1 MVSSNR
7 DTGLAR
13 NMGLLAAISTVVAGT
28 LGAGL
33 FVTIG
38 TASSTTGP
46 SVILGVLLTGIVGI
60 CIVTYYSW
68 MATIFPAAG
77 GSYTYLSR
85 TFNSRLVGFVV
96 TWTKWLGYIAA
107 DAVLAIGFGSYLN
120 VFLPDISPTVS
131 GFVLLTVLFVINLFG
146 TKAYSA
152 SQNVMFGL
160 LVAAILVLVLPGIF
174 SVDVAN
180 YKPFF
185 TGGANGFISAA
196 VPLFYA
202 YIGIEVAAQMG
213 AEVKN
218 PSRNLPLAMIGG
230 IAILVALFMLTAVV
244 IYGVVSDYTVLANSD
259 KPLVTAANTF
269 LGGSAVTLVG
279 IGGLL
284 ATATSVNAVM
294 MAAIK
299 LPYSWSWDEIFPSW
313 FSDINK
319 RFRTPHWSLFTL
331 YICASLL
338 MLWSGGLDRAIA
350 IATFSYLVAYITV
363 AAAALYIYVKRPE
376 LARRAAFHPG
386 RWFFIPV
393 VLGGVGAIAIITQ
406 AADWIALF
414 TGRWGDL
421 TTFAIYLP
429 WLAVGL
435 VIFAVYEYLGKKR
448 GIDVDD
454 ILDTV
459 PGCPGERMSSLVRT
473 TPDYADGS
481 PA

>member
-1 MVSSNR
+1 MASNNR
-7 DTGLAR
+7 DVGLAR
-13 NMGLLAAISTVVAGT
+13 DMGLLAALATVVAGT

-46 SVILGVLLTGIVGI
+46 SVILGVLLTGIVGMA
-60 CIVTYYSW
+60 IVTYYSW

-120 VFLPDISPTVS
+120 VFLPDVAPALS
-131 GFVLLTVLFVINLFG
+131 GFVLLTVLFLINLLG

-152 SQNVMFGL
+152 SQNVMFAL
-160 LVAAILVLVLPGIF
+160 LVAAILVLVLPGLFHI
-174 SVDVAN
+174 DPAN
-180 YKPFF
+180 YQPFF
-185 TGGANGFISAA
+185 TGGANGFIAAA

-218 PSRNLPLAMIGG
+218 PARNLPLAMIGG
-230 IAILVALFMLTAVV
+230 IGILIALFMLTAIV

-259 KPLVTAANTF
+259 RPLVTAAKTF
-269 LGGSAVTLVG
+269 LGEAAVTLVG

-284 ATATSVNAVM
+284 ATATSVHAVM
-294 MAAIK
+294 IAAIK
-299 LPYSWSWDEIFPSW
+299 LPYSWSWDEIFPRW
-313 FSDINK
+313 FSDVSA
-319 RFRTPHWSLFTL
+319 RFRTPHWSLLTL
-331 YICASLL
+331 YIGASLL
-338 MLWSGGLDRAIA
+338 MLWSGGLDKAIA
-350 IATFSYLVAYITV
+350 IATFAYLVAYITV
-363 AAAALYIYVKRPE
+363 AAAALYIYMRRPQ
-376 LARRAAFHPG
+376 LASRAAFHPG
-386 RWFFIPV
+386 PWFYVPILV
-393 VLGGVGAIAIITQ
+393 GGLGSIAIISQ
-406 AADWIALF
+406 AANWVGLF
-414 TGRWGDL
+414 TGRFGEL

-429 WLAVGL
+429 WLAIGL
-435 VIFAVYEYLGKKR
+435 VIYSIYHYLGKKR
-448 GIDVDD
+448 GADVAA

-459 PGCPGERMSSLVRT
+459 PGDPGARMSSLTTT
-473 TPDYADGS
+473 TPDLDAS
-481 PA
+481 PSA